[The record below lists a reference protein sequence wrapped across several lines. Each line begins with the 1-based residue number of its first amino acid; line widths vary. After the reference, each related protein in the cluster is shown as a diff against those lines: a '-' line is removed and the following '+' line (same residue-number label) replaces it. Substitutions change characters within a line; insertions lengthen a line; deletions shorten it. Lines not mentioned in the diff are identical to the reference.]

1 MKKNLLLVLFIGCCF
16 AASYAQDNP
25 QKDSSNV
32 YVPAKPVLGFISDS
46 HVLFDATGGTDSHIQ
61 VTCKGDWFATAS
73 DDWFT
78 VSEKGNY
85 LEVRC
90 LPNSSSKARNGHI
103 TIIAEGGTSTGNVL
117 VQQKAEGSS
126 SKYTIQTNSTVPTT
140 AENQSFPVKVSFEAG
155 KTAPSFEKVWSILKF
170 LEDNNNFGLQI
181 EIPWCKNDYG
191 IDLIEQ
197 RIQNVTDYFITS
209 GIDKAR
215 ITPQITV
222 IGVDEGSTE
231 CDCAHLKI
239 TK

>member
-1 MKKNLLLVLFIGCCF
+1 MKKKLLLVLFIGCCF
-16 AASYAQDNP
+16 VTSYAQDNP
-25 QKDSSNV
+25 PLKDSPEG
-32 YVPAKPVLGFISDS
+32 YVPVQPVLGFISDS

-85 LEVRC
+85 MEVRC
-90 LPNSSSKARNGHI
+90 LPNSNPKAREGHI

-126 SKYTIQTNSTVPTT
+126 SKYSIQTNSTVLT

-155 KTAPSFEKVWSILKF
+155 KAAPSFEKVWSILKF

-197 RIQNVTDYFITS
+197 RIQNVTDYFIAS
-209 GIDKAR
+209 GIDKTR

-222 IGVDEGSTE
+222 IGEDEGSTE
-231 CDCAHLKI
+231 CDRVHLKI